1 MSDQWY
7 HKYHEKYHKVIVAEC
22 VWFFLTACAGR
33 VLSKASGGWTVATF
47 KIMHI
52 IQF

>member
-22 VWFFLTACAGR
+22 VWFFLTTLVYLIQGGDGIT
-33 VLSKASGGWTVATF
+33 VLGGKF
-47 KIMHI
+47 LYNC
-52 IQF
+52 